1 MNNQTKSIDLGC
13 GLRPK
18 NFFNA
23 DIVFGIDNRE
33 DLSERVHK
41 ADLVLQPI
49 PFPDEY
55 FDFVTAHDF
64 LEHIPRLIYTP
75 ERRTPFVDLMN
86 EIWRVLKPEGRFLS
100 QTPAYPQPASF
111 TDPTHVNII
120 TDQTFPIYFCGPL
133 WAKAYGFRGRFTMLH
148 QQWNGPHLVSILERS
163 VGDTNPNKPSPAAF

>member
-1 MNNQTKSIDLGC
+1 MDNKTKSIDLGC

-41 ADLVLQPI
+41 ADLILQPI

-64 LEHIPRLIYTP
+64 LEHIPR
-75 ERRTPFVDLMN
+75 
-86 EIWRVLKPEGRFLS
+86 
-100 QTPAYPQPASF
+100 
-111 TDPTHVNII
+111 
-120 TDQTFPIYFCGPL
+120 
-133 WAKAYGFRGRFTMLH
+133 
-148 QQWNGPHLVSILERS
+148 
-163 VGDTNPNKPSPAAF
+163 